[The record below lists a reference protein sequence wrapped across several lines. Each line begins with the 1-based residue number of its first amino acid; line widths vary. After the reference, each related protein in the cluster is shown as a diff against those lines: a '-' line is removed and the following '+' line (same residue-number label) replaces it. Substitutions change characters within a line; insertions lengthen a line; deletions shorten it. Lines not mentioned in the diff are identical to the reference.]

1 MFVYKEGFAR
11 FSTVP
16 YNLDPNDKANKYIH
30 LTNYSINKHNMK
42 NIENENADEIEG
54 GCKVSLSTIKK
65 KVEAEWNVNW
75 DEQIWTEIK
84 ECCLKAM
91 VSAQNDMQFN
101 PSCFEVYGFDVIIDT
116 DFKLWLLE
124 INSSP
129 SLARDTRLDDMIK
142 QKLIDDTISLLDVVD
157 FDRKR
162 LFEVLE
168 RRVHEDFN
176 KS

>member
-1 MFVYKEGFAR
+1 M
-11 FSTVP
+11 
-16 YNLDPNDKANKYIH
+16 
-30 LTNYSINKHNMK
+30 
-42 NIENENADEIEG
+42 
-54 GCKVSLSTIKK
+54 
-65 KVEAEWNVNW
+65 
-75 DEQIWTEIK
+75 
-84 ECCLKAM
+84 
-91 VSAQNDMQFN
+91 
-101 PSCFEVYGFDVIIDT
+101 
-116 DFKLWLLE
+116 KLWLLE

-129 SLARDTRLDDMIK
+129 SLARETKLDDLIK